1 LMWNWLC
8 QLSIIFNIN
17 KIFCCK
23 K

>member
-1 LMWNWLC
+1 MS
-8 QLSIIFNIN
+8 QLSIIFLNIN